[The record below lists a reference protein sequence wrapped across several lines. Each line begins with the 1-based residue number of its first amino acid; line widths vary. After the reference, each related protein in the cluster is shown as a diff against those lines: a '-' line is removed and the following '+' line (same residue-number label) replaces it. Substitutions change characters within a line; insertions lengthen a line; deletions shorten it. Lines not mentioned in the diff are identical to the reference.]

1 MLSQSTAHELIEKAK
16 LGDASAFEA
25 LYREHKDRVFR
36 LCVRLTNSV
45 SDSEDLT
52 QEVFLHAYRHL
63 HGFRGEARFSTW
75 LHRVAINTVMMFLR
89 SRRNRSNMF
98 LSDFEWNSERL
109 LQPSPRPP
117 SYGYKAFTCIALT
130 QAIATLPERRRLVMI
145 LHDIHG
151 LTHAEVGSRLC
162 ITSVTSKSQLHYAH
176 VALRDILNGTNRIAR
191 A

>member
-1 MLSQSTAHELIEKAK
+1 MVPQNTAHELIEKAK
-16 LGDASAFEA
+16 RGDPTAFESI
-25 LYREHKDRVFR
+25 YRQHKDRVFR
-36 LCVRLTNSV
+36 LCVRLTNNV
-45 SDSEDLT
+45 TDSEDLT

-89 SRRNRSNMF
+89 ARHNRSNVS
-98 LSDFEWNSERL
+98 LNDFDWNSDPGA
-109 LQPSPRPP
+109 QPIARPP

-151 LTHAEVGSRLC
+151 LTHAEVGSRLR

-176 VALRDILNGTNRIAR
+176 VALRGILSGANVVGR